1 MLEWRRLKRY
11 KKYMRRKLAWYNLSL
26 IIGISIG
33 YIFFEKNERVYAF
46 VLFFI
51 FTICLNIIFDIELMK
66 MAELKICLGFTIAG
80 MVVLSS
86 SFFYFSNLYNEFD
99 KASDI
104 KIRAF
109 VKDIEIKDE
118 KISLVISEG
127 RGINSICNIYYK
139 KSIGNDGGNN
149 RELSKSI
156 KVGDEIVVSG
166 KRKIP
171 KLARNPEMFNYRLY
185 LKSKKISSLI
195 NAKSVDIN
203 GIKEGKIW
211 KFRRKLYSKK
221 REFISKFD
229 DSNDGKNKEVQ
240 GFIQGVLFGD
250 TSLLDDDIG
259 DEFRKNGTAHVLAV
273 SGLHIGFIISMLR
286 FLSRSNKTV
295 PVTALI
301 ILILILY
308 GELTGWN
315 ISTIRSVIIAIMA
328 LISFY
333 IKRPFDLL
341 SAVSTASILI
351 LSISPYYLF
360 NSGFQMSF
368 LAMLGITFISNSF
381 GKLIGGKIGG
391 VIGIQMLMTSYSAFA
406 FNILNPLSIIINIPV
421 VFIISIIVPLGLI
434 LILLNIIFDIWA
446 GVLIKMI
453 INLSRLTIFINHF
466 LYLGGSTSLNVRSRG
481 ILFFSLGIGVLV
493 FIFSEQVKIWIIRR
507 DKRRIFISLLTMI
520 FFISALTMPF
530 NNKFIRDEIVFID
543 VGQGDAIHVRTAN
556 KLIKGR
562 NIMFDGGG
570 SRDYDVGEKI
580 LKPYLLK
587 NGAGK
592 VDFAFISHLHE
603 DHYKGM
609 SELSRDFSVERLFL
623 DKLYE
628 NGKNGKENKIYSRER
643 NFLEIGDAIKV
654 DKDIEITVLWPYIDD
669 YNSDEV
675 EEKGIENDGI
685 NDGEKTGENDK
696 NMVVMLRYRKIKLM
710 ITGDLTGEDEE
721 KMLEYYK
728 RHYGNYKMLRCDILK
743 SPHHG
748 SRYSNSEKFLRAVSP
763 KAVVI
768 QAGENNIYGHPHEE
782 TLERI
787 KRLGID
793 IYRTDQSGA
802 IGVDIRGGNKFIIDK
817 MINEK

>member
-1 MLEWRRLKRY
+1 
-11 KKYMRRKLAWYNLSL
+11 MRRKLAWYNLSL

-33 YIFFEKNERVYAF
+33 YIFFEKNERVYAI

-51 FTICLNIIFDIELMK
+51 FTICLNILFDIELVR
-66 MAELKICLGFTIAG
+66 MAELKNCLGFALAG
-80 MVVLSS
+80 IVLLSS
-86 SFFYFSNLYNEFD
+86 SFYYFSNLYNEFD
-99 KASDI
+99 KTSDI

-203 GIKEGKIW
+203 GTNESKLW

-229 DSNDGKNKEVQ
+229 DSNHGKNKEVQ

-295 PVTALI
+295 PVTASI

-360 NSGFQMSF
+360 NLGFQMSF
-368 LAMLGITFISNSF
+368 LAMLGITFISNSI
-381 GKLIGGKIGG
+381 GKLFGGKFGG
-391 VIGIQMLMTSYSAFA
+391 VIGIQMLMTSYFAFA

-421 VFIISIIVPLGLI
+421 IFIISIIVPLGLI

-481 ILFFSLGIGVLV
+481 ILFF
-493 FIFSEQVKIWIIRR
+493 
-507 DKRRIFISLLTMI
+507 
-520 FFISALTMPF
+520 
-530 NNKFIRDEIVFID
+530 
-543 VGQGDAIHVRTAN
+543 H
-556 KLIKGR
+556 
-562 NIMFDGGG
+562 
-570 SRDYDVGEKI
+570 
-580 LKPYLLK
+580 
-587 NGAGK
+587 
-592 VDFAFISHLHE
+592 
-603 DHYKGM
+603 
-609 SELSRDFSVERLFL
+609 
-623 DKLYE
+623 
-628 NGKNGKENKIYSRER
+628 
-643 NFLEIGDAIKV
+643 
-654 DKDIEITVLWPYIDD
+654 
-669 YNSDEV
+669 
-675 EEKGIENDGI
+675 
-685 NDGEKTGENDK
+685 
-696 NMVVMLRYRKIKLM
+696 
-710 ITGDLTGEDEE
+710 
-721 KMLEYYK
+721 
-728 RHYGNYKMLRCDILK
+728 
-743 SPHHG
+743 
-748 SRYSNSEKFLRAVSP
+748 
-763 KAVVI
+763 
-768 QAGENNIYGHPHEE
+768 
-782 TLERI
+782 
-787 KRLGID
+787 
-793 IYRTDQSGA
+793 
-802 IGVDIRGGNKFIIDK
+802 
-817 MINEK
+817 

>member
-1 MLEWRRLKRY
+1 
-11 KKYMRRKLAWYNLSL
+11 MRRKLAWYNLSL
-26 IIGISIG
+26 IIGIIIG
-33 YIFFEKNERVYAF
+33 YIFFEKNERVYAIILIF
-46 VLFFI
+46 FFI
-51 FTICLNIIFDIELMK
+51 ICLNILFDIELMR
-66 MAELKICLGFTIAG
+66 MAELKICLGFAIVG
-80 MVVLSS
+80 IVVLSS
-86 SFFYFSNLYNEFD
+86 SFFYFSNLYSEFN
-99 KASDI
+99 KESDI

-118 KISLVISEG
+118 KISLLISEG

-139 KSIGNDGGNN
+139 KGFGRDEGNN

-195 NAKSVDIN
+195 NAKSVDID
-203 GIKEGKIW
+203 GIKEGNLW
-211 KFRRKLYSKK
+211 EFRRKLYSKK

-229 DSNDGKNKEVQ
+229 DSNDVKNKEVQ

-250 TSLLDDDIG
+250 TSLLDDDICA
-259 DEFRKNGTAHVLAV
+259 EFRKNGTAHVLAV

-295 PVTALI
+295 PVTAVI
-301 ILILILY
+301 ILVLILY

-341 SAVSTASILI
+341 SAVCTASILI

-391 VIGIQMLMTSYSAFA
+391 VIGIQMLMTSYSAFT

-434 LILLNIIFDIWA
+434 LILINIIFDIWA

-466 LYLGGSTSLNVRSRG
+466 LYLGGSTSLNNRSRG
-481 ILFFSLGIGVLV
+481 LLFFSLGIGLLI

-530 NNKFIRDEIVFID
+530 NNKFRRDEIVFID
-543 VGQGDAIHVRTAN
+543 VGQGDAIHVRTVN
-556 KLIKGR
+556 KLIKDR

-570 SRDYDVGEKI
+570 SRDYDVGEKV

-592 VDFAFISHLHE
+592 VDLAFISHLHE

-609 SELSRDFSVERLFL
+609 SELSRDFPVERLFL
-623 DKLYE
+623 DKLYID
-628 NGKNGKENKIYSRER
+628 GKNGKNDKPNEIYSRER
-643 NFLEIGDAIKV
+643 DFLEIGDVIKLG
-654 DKDIEITVLWPYIDD
+654 KDIDITVLWPYFDE
-669 YNSDEV
+669 YNSDEIA
-675 EEKGIENDGI
+675 EKGIENDG
-685 NDGEKTGENDK
+685 ENDK
-696 NMVVMLRYRKIKLM
+696 NMVLMLRYKKIKLM

-728 RHYGNYKMLRCDILK
+728 RNYANYKMLRCDILK

-748 SRYSNSEKFLRAVSP
+748 SRYSNSEKFLRAVKP
-763 KAVVI
+763 RAVVI

-782 TLERI
+782 TL
-787 KRLGID
+787 KRMEKLGID

-802 IGVDIRGGNKFIIDK
+802 IGVDIRGGKNFIIDK
-817 MINEK
+817 MINEN

>member
-1 MLEWRRLKRY
+1 
-11 KKYMRRKLAWYNLSL
+11 
-26 IIGISIG
+26 
-33 YIFFEKNERVYAF
+33 
-46 VLFFI
+46 
-51 FTICLNIIFDIELMK
+51 
-66 MAELKICLGFTIAG
+66 
-80 MVVLSS
+80 
-86 SFFYFSNLYNEFD
+86 
-99 KASDI
+99 
-104 KIRAF
+104 
-109 VKDIEIKDE
+109 
-118 KISLVISEG
+118 
-127 RGINSICNIYYK
+127 
-139 KSIGNDGGNN
+139 
-149 RELSKSI
+149 
-156 KVGDEIVVSG
+156 
-166 KRKIP
+166 
-171 KLARNPEMFNYRLY
+171 
-185 LKSKKISSLI
+185 
-195 NAKSVDIN
+195 
-203 GIKEGKIW
+203 
-211 KFRRKLYSKK
+211 
-221 REFISKFD
+221 
-229 DSNDGKNKEVQ
+229 
-240 GFIQGVLFGD
+240 
-250 TSLLDDDIG
+250 
-259 DEFRKNGTAHVLAV
+259 
-273 SGLHIGFIISMLR
+273 
-286 FLSRSNKTV
+286 
-295 PVTALI
+295 
-301 ILILILY
+301 
-308 GELTGWN
+308 
-315 ISTIRSVIIAIMA
+315 MA

-391 VIGIQMLMTSYSAFA
+391 VIGIQMLMTSYSAFT

-434 LILLNIIFDIWA
+434 LILINIIFDIWA

-466 LYLGGSTSLNVRSRG
+466 LYLGGSTSLNIRSRG
-481 ILFFSLGIGVLV
+481 LLFFSLGIGLLI

-530 NNKFIRDEIVFID
+530 NNKFRRDEIVFID
-543 VGQGDAIHVRTAN
+543 VGQGDAIHVRTVN
-556 KLIKGR
+556 KLIKDR

-570 SRDYDVGEKI
+570 SRDYDVGEKV

-592 VDFAFISHLHE
+592 VDLAFISHLHE

-609 SELSRDFSVERLFL
+609 SELSRDFPVERLFL
-623 DKLYE
+623 DKLYKDGKD
-628 NGKNGKENKIYSRER
+628 GKNRKYDKPNEIYSRER
-643 NFLEIGDAIKV
+643 DFLEIGDVIKLG
-654 DKDIEITVLWPYIDD
+654 KDIEIRVLWPYFDD
-669 YNSDEV
+669 FNSDEV
-675 EEKGIENDGI
+675 AEKGIENDGE
-685 NDGEKTGENDK
+685 NTGEKAGENDK
-696 NMVVMLRYRKIKLM
+696 NMVLMLRYKKIKLM

-728 RHYGNYKMLRCDILK
+728 RNYGNYKMLRCDILK

-748 SRYSNSEKFLRAVSP
+748 SRYSNSEKFLRAVRP

-768 QAGENNIYGHPHEE
+768 QAGENNIYGHPHKE

>member
-1 MLEWRRLKRY
+1 
-11 KKYMRRKLAWYNLSL
+11 MRRKLAWHNLSL

-33 YIFFEKNERVYAF
+33 YIFFEKNEKVYAI

-51 FTICLNIIFDIELMK
+51 FTICLNILFDIELMK
-66 MAELKICLGFTIAG
+66 MAELKICLGFALAG
-80 MVVLSS
+80 IVLLSS

-99 KASDI
+99 KTSDI

-139 KSIGNDGGNN
+139 KGFARYEGNN

-185 LKSKKISSLI
+185 LKSKKISSVI
-195 NAKSVDIN
+195 NAKRVDIN
-203 GIKEGKIW
+203 GTKEGKLW

-250 TSLLDDDIG
+250 TSLLDDAISA
-259 DEFRKNGTAHVLAV
+259 EFRKNGTAHVLAV

-308 GELTGWN
+308 GELKGWN

-328 LISFY
+328 LVSFY

-368 LAMLGITFISNSF
+368 LAMLGITFISNSI
-381 GKLIGGKIGG
+381 GKLFGGKFGG

-466 LYLGGSTSLNVRSRG
+466 LYLGGSTSLNVWSRG

-530 NNKFIRDEIVFID
+530 NNKFRRDEIVFID

-609 SELSRDFSVERLFL
+609 SELSRDFPVERLFL
-623 DKLYE
+623 DKLYKD
-628 NGKNGKENKIYSRER
+628 GKNDKPNEIYSRER

-675 EEKGIENDGI
+675 AEKGIKND
-685 NDGEKTGENDK
+685 GENDK
-696 NMVVMLRYRKIKLM
+696 NMVVMLRYKKIKLM
-710 ITGDLTGEDEE
+710 ITGDLTGENEE
-721 KMLEYYK
+721 KMLEYYRRK
-728 RHYGNYKMLRCDILK
+728 YGNYKMLRCDILK

-763 KAVVI
+763 RAVVI

>member
-1 MLEWRRLKRY
+1 
-11 KKYMRRKLAWYNLSL
+11 MRRKLAWYNLSL

-33 YIFFEKNERVYAF
+33 YIFFEKKERVNAF

-109 VKDIEIKDE
+109 VKDIEIKNE

-139 KSIGNDGGNN
+139 KGFARYEGNN

-185 LKSKKISSLI
+185 LKSKKISSVI
-195 NAKSVDIN
+195 NAKRVDIN
-203 GIKEGKIW
+203 GTKEGKLW

-368 LAMLGITFISNSF
+368 LAMLGITFISNSI
-381 GKLIGGKIGG
+381 GKLFGGKFGG

-507 DKRRIFISLLTMI
+507 DKRRIFISLFTMI
-520 FFISALTMPF
+520 FFISAFTIPF
-530 NNKFIRDEIVFID
+530 NNKFRGDEIVFID

-556 KLIKGR
+556 KIIKDR
-562 NIMFDGGG
+562 NIIFDGGG
-570 SRDYDVGEKI
+570 SRDYDVGEKV

-609 SELSRDFSVERLFL
+609 SELSRDFLVERLFL

>member
-1 MLEWRRLKRY
+1 
-11 KKYMRRKLAWYNLSL
+11 MRRKLAWYNLSL

-33 YIFFEKNERVYAF
+33 YIFFEKNERIYAII
-46 VLFFI
+46 LFFI
-51 FTICLNIIFDIELMK
+51 FIICLNILFDIELMK
-66 MAELKICLGFTIAG
+66 MAELKICLGFAIAG
-80 MVVLSS
+80 IVVLSS

-99 KASDI
+99 KTSDI

-240 GFIQGVLFGD
+240 GFIQGVLFGY

-360 NSGFQMSF
+360 NLGFQMSF
-368 LAMLGITFISNSF
+368 LAMLGITFISNSI
-381 GKLIGGKIGG
+381 GKLFGGKFGG

-466 LYLGGSTSLNVRSRG
+466 LYLGGSTSLNVWSRG

-530 NNKFIRDEIVFID
+530 NNKFRRDEIVFID

-556 KLIKGR
+556 KIIKDR

-570 SRDYDVGEKI
+570 SRDYDVGEKV

-609 SELSRDFSVERLFL
+609 SELSRDFLVERLFL

-763 KAVVI
+763 RAVVI
-768 QAGENNIYGHPHEE
+768 QAGENNIYGHPHKE
-782 TLERI
+782 TLERME
-787 KRLGID
+787 RLGID
-793 IYRTDQSGA
+793 VYRTDKSGA

>member
-1 MLEWRRLKRY
+1 
-11 KKYMRRKLAWYNLSL
+11 MRRKLAWYNLSL

-33 YIFFEKNERVYAF
+33 YIFFEKNEKVYAI

-51 FTICLNIIFDIELMK
+51 FTICLNILFDIELVRMT
-66 MAELKICLGFTIAG
+66 ELKNCLGFALAG
-80 MVVLSS
+80 IVLLSS
-86 SFFYFSNLYNEFD
+86 SFFYFSNLYNEFN

-118 KISLVISEG
+118 KISLVISESS
-127 RGINSICNIYYK
+127 GINSICNIYYK
-139 KSIGNDGGNN
+139 KGFARYEGNN

-166 KRKIP
+166 KRKMP

-211 KFRRKLYSKK
+211 KFRRNLYSKK

-250 TSLLDDDIG
+250 TSLLDDDTG

-295 PVTALI
+295 PVTGVI

-391 VIGIQMLMTSYSAFA
+391 VIGIQMLMTSYSAFT

-434 LILLNIIFDIWA
+434 LILINIIFDIWA

-466 LYLGGSTSLNVRSRG
+466 LYFGGSTSLNVRSRG
-481 ILFFSLGIGVLV
+481 LLFFSLGIGILI

-507 DKRRIFISLLTMI
+507 DKRRIIISLLTMI

-530 NNKFIRDEIVFID
+530 NNKFRRDEIVFID
-543 VGQGDAIHVRTAN
+543 VGQGDAIHVRTVN

-570 SRDYDVGEKI
+570 SRDYDVGEKV

-609 SELSRDFSVERLFL
+609 SELSRDFPVERLFL
-623 DKLYE
+623 DKLYKD
-628 NGKNGKENKIYSRER
+628 GKDDKQNEIYSRER
-643 NFLEIGDAIKV
+643 NFLEIGDVIKV

-675 EEKGIENDGI
+675 AEKGIES
-685 NDGEKTGENDK
+685 DGEKTGENDK

-748 SRYSNSEKFLRAVSP
+748 SRYSNSEKFLRAASP
-763 KAVVI
+763 RAVVI

-782 TLERI
+782 ILERI

>member
-1 MLEWRRLKRY
+1 
-11 KKYMRRKLAWYNLSL
+11 MRRKLAWHNLSL

-33 YIFFEKNERVYAF
+33 YIFFEKNEKVYAI

-51 FTICLNIIFDIELMK
+51 FTICLNILFDIELMK
-66 MAELKICLGFTIAG
+66 MAELKICLGFALAG
-80 MVVLSS
+80 IVLLSS

-99 KASDI
+99 KTSDI

-139 KSIGNDGGNN
+139 KGFARYEGNN

-185 LKSKKISSLI
+185 LKSKKISSVI
-195 NAKSVDIN
+195 NAKRVDIN
-203 GIKEGKIW
+203 GTKEGKLW

-250 TSLLDDDIG
+250 TSLLDDAISA
-259 DEFRKNGTAHVLAV
+259 EFRKNGTAHVLAV

-328 LISFY
+328 LVSFY

-368 LAMLGITFISNSF
+368 LAMLGITFISNSI
-381 GKLIGGKIGG
+381 GKLFGGKFGG

-453 INLSRLTIFINHF
+453 INLSRLTIFINQF
-466 LYLGGSTSLNVRSRG
+466 LYLGGSTSLNVWSRG

-530 NNKFIRDEIVFID
+530 NNKFRRDEIVFID

-609 SELSRDFSVERLFL
+609 SELSRDFPVERLFL
-623 DKLYE
+623 DKLYKD
-628 NGKNGKENKIYSRER
+628 GKNDKPNEIYSRER

-675 EEKGIENDGI
+675 AEKGIKND
-685 NDGEKTGENDK
+685 GENDK
-696 NMVVMLRYRKIKLM
+696 NMVVMLRYKKIKLM
-710 ITGDLTGEDEE
+710 ITGDLTGENEE
-721 KMLEYYK
+721 KMLEYYRRK
-728 RHYGNYKMLRCDILK
+728 YGNYKMLRCDILK

-763 KAVVI
+763 RAVVI